1 MLENNGNNFR
11 FETTVENAQRNIV
24 KKLVADFR
32 DEKTDRSEILRKIKV
47 EASKN
52 SLKNPIKE
60 LMKSPGIEYS
70 NVKMLGKVELVSN
83 LMKKL
88 KKSSVA
94 PTQLEL
100 SESVTQLSNDL
111 SPHLILP
118 FILNQT
124 NPRIHDLGSYVHE
137 QLKNRARKPGL
148 LANFR
153 SENPDF
159 TL

>member
-1 MLENNGNNFR
+1 MPENNGINFR
-11 FETTVENAQRNIV
+11 FETTVENAQRNLV
-24 KKLVADFR
+24 RKLVADFR
-32 DEKTDRSEILRKIKV
+32 SENSNRSEILRKIKL

-52 SLKNPIKE
+52 PLKNSIQK
-60 LMKSPGIEYS
+60 LMRSPGIEDS
-70 NVKMLGKVELVSN
+70 NVKMLGKVELLAN

-88 KKSSVA
+88 KKSTVS

-100 SESVTQLSNDL
+100 SESVTQLSSDL
-111 SPHLILP
+111 SPHLLLP
-118 FILNQT
+118 FILNQN
-124 NPRIHDLGSYVHE
+124 NPQINALHTYVQE

-148 LANFR
+148 LATFR